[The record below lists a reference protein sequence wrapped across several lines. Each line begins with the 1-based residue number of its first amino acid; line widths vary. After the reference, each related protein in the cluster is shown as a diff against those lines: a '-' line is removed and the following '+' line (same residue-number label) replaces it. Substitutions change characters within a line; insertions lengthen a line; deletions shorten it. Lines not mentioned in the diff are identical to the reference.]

1 MFDVDIGNGACKNTS
16 FEIDFVVTEKF
27 KKGIMIGN
35 NGSSDVQ
42 IIPIF
47 QDEEFRGLTFLEITP
62 VGNISTSTIDG
73 KGNSVHSRNIVLSG
87 GLVPT
92 QYYGTCKLR

>member
-1 MFDVDIGNGACKNTS
+1 MFDVDIGKGAFKNTS
-16 FEIDFVVTEKF
+16 FEIDFVETEKF
-27 KKGIMIGN
+27 KKRIMIGN
-35 NGSSDVQ
+35 NGSSDIQ

-47 QDEEFRGLTFLEITP
+47 KDEEFRGLTFLEITQ
-62 VGNISTSTIDG
+62 VGNISTTTRDG
-73 KGNSVHSRNIVLSG
+73 KGNSVHSRNKVLSG

>member
-1 MFDVDIGNGACKNTS
+1 MFDIDTGDAALKNTS
-16 FEIDFVVTEKF
+16 FELDFVVTEKF
-27 KKGIMIGN
+27 KKGIIVGN

-47 QDEEFRGLTFLEITP
+47 KDEDFRGLTFLEITP
-62 VGNISTSTIDG
+62 IGNISTTTIDA
-73 KGNSVHSRNIVLSG
+73 KGNSVHSRNIVLSD
-87 GLVPT
+87 GLIPS

>member
-1 MFDVDIGNGACKNTS
+1 MFDIDTGDAALKNTS
-16 FEIDFVVTEKF
+16 FELDFVVTEKF
-27 KKGIMIGN
+27 QKGIIIGN

-47 QDEEFRGLTFLEITP
+47 IDEDFRGLTFLEITP
-62 VGNISTSTIDG
+62 VGNISITTIDA
-73 KGNSVHSRNIVLSG
+73 KGNSVHSRNTVLSG
-87 GLVPT
+87 GLIPT

>member
-1 MFDVDIGNGACKNTS
+1 M
-16 FEIDFVVTEKF
+16 TEKF

-47 QDEEFRGLTFLEITP
+47 KDEEFRGLTFLEITQ
-62 VGNISTSTIDG
+62 VGNISTTKIDG